1 MQSQFLKYMND
12 LNNQNQKRMDKEYQ
26 YSQDFFKNS
35 MLLDANNRAKYEAE
49 TKGMGQA
56 DKVKEVMDSITSRT
70 NKLDNTKAMD
80 EVNNIFG
87 QATQDNTLDNYV
99 KQIDND
105 KRYNDMMSVTKGLD
119 PTSEEAEKKRIL
131 GDKYD
136 DYLARTKKID
146 SNLDLLNSKAGTG
159 YENILYGVD
168 ADTAKSTVANELM
181 NGGVNP
187 VYAENLAASLS
198 VPYVKKPNVSKLTDL
213 DKALIEHADKVKKDI
228 YSNANTFENAS
239 SIASGKS
246 TKRDP
251 KDKNGFKNYYLTT
264 APVNDYKNDYP
275 AFQNYVIE
283 KLDAEPSVVLD
294 RSVNDIYKQFNA
306 PVKLKLGKGKTK
318 SVYLPKEA
326 LYKYVTDNLEPNI
339 GTSNEIKNIDP
350 DTFEKWR
357 EQKAKEMFNQGLIN
371 DSYSLKSL
379 NLTPKDEVTKKS
391 KISGKSL
398 TKEQKSTIKASNN
411 LIANVFSKYKGVT
424 DKQIVDDWLG
434 TNYSTLK
441 TEPIKKEENNNNSSI
456 IKKAF
461 EKKVFKE
468 QGIEKK
474 VNNEKVN
481 NEKVNPLIQELNSK
495 NGAAKVY
502 DIFKGTEPKTL
513 LSLVNNVNN
522 KDSKKL
528 LSAVNSFNVDHPF
541 KDLNELK
548 TELKERILVNK
559 SNEETKNYSSEHPV
573 YFTKKDK
580 PYDFDLLMN
589 QTLQNIK
596 NDKSISKMREG
607 ALISELNKYLR
618 QKDIAKS
625 KIDNKILD
633 TLINTGASSGKFI
646 ANTINQL
653 KPKNDQI
660 DLSIFEKKA
669 IRAKEKRKSDAKK
682 RHKQVTSH
690 NRVEKDFESLPYKD
704 LHKYLYNNK

>member
-1 MQSQFLKYMND
+1 MRSQFLKYMND
-12 LNNQNQKRMDKEYQ
+12 LNDQNQKRIDRERQ

-35 MLLDANNRAKYEAE
+35 MLLNADNRAKYEAE

-87 QATQDNTLDNYV
+87 QATQDNTLDSYV

-105 KRYNDMMSVTKGLD
+105 KRYNDMMSVAKGLD
-119 PTSEEAEKKRIL
+119 PASEEAEKKRIL

-136 DYLARTKKID
+136 DYLTRTKKID
-146 SNLDLLNSKAGTG
+146 SNLDLLNSKASTG

-187 VYAENLAASLS
+187 VYAESLAASLS

-228 YSNANTFENAS
+228 YDNAGTFENAS
-239 SIASGKS
+239 SIVSGKS
-246 TKRDP
+246 TK
-251 KDKNGFKNYYLTT
+251 KDSKNQNSFKNYYLTT
-264 APVNDYKNDYP
+264 APVNDYQKDYP
-275 AFQNYVIE
+275 AFQDYVIK
-283 KLDAEPSVVLD
+283 KLDAEPSTILD

-306 PVKLKLGKGKTK
+306 PVKLKLNNGKTQT
-318 SVYLPKEA
+318 VYLPKEA
-326 LYKYVTDNLEPNI
+326 LYKYVTDNLDPDFS
-339 GTSNEIKNIDP
+339 TSNEIKNIDP
-350 DTFEKWR
+350 EVFEKWK
-357 EQKAKEMFNQGLIN
+357 EQKAQEMFNQGLIN
-371 DSYSLKSL
+371 NSYSLKSL
-379 NLTPKDEVTKKS
+379 NLTPKNEITKKS

-398 TKEQKSTIKASNN
+398 TKEQESTIKASNN
-411 LIANVFSKYKGVT
+411 LIASVFNKYKGTT
-424 DKQIVDDWLG
+424 DKQKVDDWLG
-434 TNYSTLK
+434 TNYNTLK
-441 TEPIKKEENNNNSSI
+441 TEPIKKEEKNNNSSI

-461 EKKVFKE
+461 
-468 QGIEKK
+468 EKK

-502 DIFKGTEPKTL
+502 NIFKGTEPKTL
-513 LSLVNNVNN
+513 LSLVNSVDN

-528 LSAVNSFNVDHPF
+528 LNAVNSFNVDRPF

-548 TELKERILVNK
+548 TELVERIMVNK
-559 SNEETKNYSSEHPV
+559 SNKETKDYSPEHPA

-633 TLINTGASSGKFI
+633 TLIDTGASTGKFV

-660 DLSIFEKKA
+660 DLSIFEKRA
-669 IRAKEKRKSDAKK
+669 IKAKEKRKSDAKK
-682 RHKQVTSH
+682 RHKQVTSRNH
-690 NRVEKDFESLPYKD
+690 VEKDFESLPYKD
-704 LHKYLYNNK
+704 LHKYLYNK